1 MEGICSFKGDLVGT
15 LKEAF
20 SQPVARF
27 IDLVSKPV
35 FFADFQL
42 MANSGQRMAFA

>member
-1 MEGICSFKGDLVGT
+1 MEWFNLKEDLIGRR

-27 IDLVSKPV
+27 IDLVIRLL
-35 FFADFQL
+35 FFPECLL
-42 MANSGQRMAFA
+42 MANCGQKMAFS